1 MCIHDVLGE
10 LLGNASEDTQHYRD
24 MLKMFPG
31 MEHFGASYMYI
42 YYINICII
50 IFIYI
55 YILIYIYISQYYIFI
70 IIYNYLN
77 IYIYISFSDYF
88 RLPRCSRV

>member
-1 MCIHDVLGE
+1 MYIHDVLGE
-10 LLGNASEDTQHYRD
+10 LLGNASEDTQRYRD

-55 YILIYIYISQYYIFI
+55 YICVYIYLNIIYIYINIFI
-70 IIYNYLN
+70 IIY
-77 IYIYISFSDYF
+77 I
-88 RLPRCSRV
+88 